1 MCRLLKSVALAS
13 ALSVGVCA
21 SANAGVILSDNFDGA
36 PLQLNWPGDAVFT
49 SLGTGGA
56 STDLIGA
63 VGFFD
68 FLPGNGRY
76 VDLDGST
83 GGGHDPAG
91 ILQSVVSFGP
101 GDYTLSFRLAGNQ
114 RNAPVNPT
122 EIFFGTSLIASLA
135 PASNVPFT
143 LYTYNF
149 TSTTGGHLIFSQRGP
164 SSNQGNLLDDVTL
177 SVPEPAT
184 LATAIGAL
192 LSILGLSFLRRR
204 AGA

>member
-1 MCRLLKSVALAS
+1 MRRFLSTIALAG
-13 ALSVGVCA
+13 ALSVAVSA
-21 SANAGVILSDNFDGA
+21 SADAGVILSDNFDTA

-63 VGFFD
+63 PGFFD

-83 GGGHDPAG
+83 GAGHNPAG

-101 GDYTLSFRLAGNQ
+101 GDYTLSFWLAGNR
-114 RNAPVNPT
+114 RNAPLNPT
-122 EIFFGTSLIASLA
+122 DIFFGTDLIATLM
-135 PASNVPFT
+135 PASNAPFT
-143 LYTYNF
+143 LFTYNF
-149 TSTTGGHLIFSQRGP
+149 TTTTGGNLIFSQRGP
-164 SSNQGNLLDDVTL
+164 SNNQGNLLDNVTL
-177 SVPEPAT
+177 SVPEPSA
-184 LATAIGAL
+184 LAMAIGAL
-192 LSILGLSFLRRR
+192 LSMLGLSVLRRR